1 VIRVRV
7 KATPKSIDGLGSPGG
22 KETAAAIAFFGVASN
37 TSKSYEF
44 TAYKAQ
50 DISDTLM
57 AEFSGKC
64 AYCEVAYEAGHPV
77 DIEHFRPKG
86 GVVVDGKL
94 SKPGYYWLA
103 ADWMNLLPSCI
114 DCNRRRYQK
123 VEGLPKALAGKAN
136 LFPVVDE
143 THRATTPGQE
153 ANEPR
158 LLLHPRLDDPRK
170 HLEFL
175 PKGGIRARQTGA
187 GPSPMGEHSIVVYG
201 LRRSGLARRRADRQK
216 LIDGSLVKVQ
226 VIRAELAS
234 KPNDAFATRMLELEL
249 ATLREFVAGSAEY
262 SAMARQVIGPIPKV

>member
-1 VIRVRV
+1 MIRVRV
-7 KATPKSIDGLGSPGG
+7 RATPKSIDGLVSPGG
-22 KETAAAIAFFGVASN
+22 QETAAAIAFYGVAGN

-50 DISDTLM
+50 DVSDALM
-57 AEFSGKC
+57 SEFSGKC
-64 AYCEVAYEAGHPV
+64 AYCEMPYEAGHPV

-86 GVVVDGKL
+86 GVIVNDKL
-94 SKPGYYWLA
+94 AKPGYYWLA
-103 ADWMNLLPSCI
+103 ANWMNLLPSCI

-123 VEGLPKALAGKAN
+123 VDGLPKALAGKAN

-143 THRATTPGQE
+143 TQRAKTPGQE

-175 PKGGIRARQTGA
+175 PMGGIRARQTRA
-187 GPSPMGEHSIVVYG
+187 GPSPMGEQSIAVYG

-216 LIDGSLVKVQ
+216 FIEGSLVKVQ
-226 VIRAELAS
+226 EIRAELAS
-234 KPNDAFATRMLELEL
+234 KPNNAFAKRMLELEL
-249 ATLREFVAGSAEY
+249 ATLRQFVAADAEY
-262 SAMARQVIGPIPKV
+262 SAMARQVIGPVPKA